1 MRIAHEAP
9 LCIIKSIQQ
18 VTDYDYALVHLFDE
32 SEEYF
37 KFFKDAVANDR
48 HVILDNSI
56 FELGVAFNMHKFAGY
71 VDLLRPAAYIVP
83 DALEDK
89 NKTIENFDA
98 WIKDYSHLPGKKI
111 GVVQGK
117 NYDEIVECYRYMD
130 EHADIIAISFD
141 YSYYEKTFP
150 NEKTKYHSWMR
161 GRQYLLGIMLAN
173 GEINTDKPHHL
184 LGAGLPQEFA
194 RYKFWDWIDTVDTS
208 NPVVHGI
215 RGIRYQRQPEYDIYG
230 LQDKESTKLFKLL
243 DDNVDNIDDVLYNI
257 EMFKYNVSVR

>member
-71 VDLLRPAAYIVP
+71 VNLLRPAAYIVP

-173 GEINTDKPHHL
+173 GEINTDKPH
-184 LGAGLPQEFA
+184 
-194 RYKFWDWIDTVDTS
+194 KFWDWIDTVDTS

-215 RGIRYQRQPEYDIYG
+215 KGIRYQRQPEYDIYG

-243 DDNVDNIDDVLYNI
+243 DDNVDNIDDILYNI

>member
-9 LCIIKSIQQ
+9 LCIIKAVQQ

-37 KFFKDAVANDR
+37 NFFKEAISNER
-48 HVILDNSI
+48 YVILDNSI
-56 FELGVAFNMHKFAGY
+56 FELGVAFDMGKFAEY

-89 NKTIENFDA
+89 DKTIENFEA

-117 NYDEIVECYRYMD
+117 NYNEIVQCYRYMNQ
-130 EHADIIAISFD
+130 HADIIAISFD
-141 YSYYEKTFP
+141 YSYYQEMFP
-150 NEKTKYHSWMR
+150 DAKTKYHSWMY
-161 GRQYLLGIMLAN
+161 GRQSLLEGLLST
-173 GEINTDKPHHL
+173 GEINTSKPHHL

-194 RYKFWDWIDTVDTS
+194 KYKFYDWIDTVDTS

-215 RGIRYQRQPEYDIYG
+215 KGIRYERGPEYDIHG
-230 LQDKESTKLFKLL
+230 LENKESTKLFKLL
-243 DDNVDNIDDVLYNI
+243 DDDVDNIDDILYNI
-257 EMFKYNVSVR
+257 RMFKYNVSVR